1 MRGNIFFMI
10 GGLEVAEMLL
20 SEWNDGVGQALIQQP
35 HTQFSERIQIR
46 GFRYADLDTELLKKS
61 LVIYL

>member
-1 MRGNIFFMI
+1 MWLARARKRRLRGNIFFMI

-35 HTQFSERIQIR
+35 HIQFSEY
-46 GFRYADLDTELLKKS
+46 GFKYADLDTR
-61 LVIYL
+61 I

>member
-1 MRGNIFFMI
+1 MI

-35 HTQFSERIQIR
+35 HIQFSEY
-46 GFRYADLDTELLKKS
+46 GFKYADLDTELLKKS